1 MTGLFITGTDTD
13 VGKTTV
19 AAGLAGAL
27 KNKGYSVGVMKPVQ
41 SGAGMKYER
50 LYSPDAEM
58 MAKAS
63 GSVDEENLVCPV
75 LLREPLAPSI
85 AAEMEGKTVD
95 IELIKNAFAEL
106 ERRHDI
112 VIVEG
117 AGGIAV
123 PLKNPYL
130 NTGSKFLVSDLI
142 TCLGLPAVIVARAG
156 LGTINHTFLT
166 IEHARKCGIAII
178 GVIINNYRGG
188 MAEETN
194 PKIISELTGVP
205 VIGIIPHD
213 KTISAGDVRSIV
225 SLVEKNVD
233 VEAIMKF
240 VFEIKSVQS

>member
-1 MTGLFITGTDTD
+1 MTGIFITGTDTD

-27 KNKGYSVGVMKPVQ
+27 KNMGYSVGVMKPVQ
-41 SGAGMKYER
+41 SGAGMKNGR
-50 LYSPDAEM
+50 LYSQDAEM
-58 MAKAS
+58 MTRAVDSK
-63 GSVDEENLVCPV
+63 DEENLVCPV
-75 LLREPLAPSI
+75 LLREPLAPGV
-85 AAEMEGKTVD
+85 AAGIEGKTVD
-95 IELIKNAFAEL
+95 IELIKNAYAEL
-106 ERRHDI
+106 ERRHDL

-123 PLKNPYL
+123 PLKD
-130 NTGSKFLVSDLI
+130 KFLVSDLI
-142 TCLGLPAVIVARAG
+142 AYLGLPAIIVARAG

-194 PKIISELTGVP
+194 PKVISELTGIP
-205 VIGIIPHD
+205 VIGVIPYD
-213 KTISAGDVRSIV
+213 ERISGGDIGSIV

-233 VEAIMKF
+233 VEAIMGF
-240 VFEIKSVQS
+240 I